1 MTAVKPLY
9 NSAQLFND
17 VTSSTRRFLNR
28 SNYFSACFDFPIN
41 LNMVNALV
49 L

>member
-1 MTAVKPLY
+1 MTAVNAMY
-9 NSAQLFND
+9 NSHQLFND
-17 VTSSTRRFLNR
+17 VTLSTRHFLNR